1 MGSGQ
6 DEVQARRTID
16 SSHELR
22 WNRADGDVNP
32 AAEADDADLHHLYTA
47 ALSQAGM
54 VDRDEPLDSL

>member
-6 DEVQARRTID
+6 NEVQARRT
-16 SSHELR
+16 SESAHELR
-22 WNRADGDVNP
+22 WSHTDGDVNP
-32 AAEADDADLHHLYTA
+32 AAEADDADLHYMYPA